1 MAATRSARLVLAAL
15 AAALVLPAPAPAPA
29 AEGDAL
35 FPKDDLAG
43 WVEEQHSFFKAKH
56 PDVKTWSV
64 KGGVVTC
71 DGSKGNCGFLRYDKK
86 LGDFTLRLEYRV
98 SKGCNSGVCVRV
110 PNPYNGRPDET
121 LPSKTGYEVQIQDD
135 AGAEPSTTS
144 SGAFYGVLAPAE
156 NAAKAAGEW
165 NVLEVECRGPRLK
178 VTLNGRVVQDV
189 EQVAV
194 GAIKDRPRTGYLL
207 LQNHGHAI
215 EFRNVTLKED
225 PPGTKQP

>member
-1 MAATRSARLVLAAL
+1 MTTTRSACLAL
-15 AAALVLPAPAPAPA
+15 AAVATLVPLHARA
-29 AEGDAL
+29 ADGEAL
-35 FPKDDLAG
+35 FVKDTLDG
-43 WVEEQHSFFKAKH
+43 WVEEQHHFFKAKH

-64 KGGVVTC
+64 KDGVVSC

-135 AGAEPSTTS
+135 AGAKASPTTT
-144 SGAFYGVLAPAE
+144 GAFYGALAPAE
-156 NAAKAAGEW
+156 NAAKPAGEW
-165 NVLEVECRGPRLK
+165 NEMEVVCRGPRLK

-189 EQVAV
+189 DQTAV

-215 EFRNVTLKED
+215 EFRNIKLSEEPAAAKN
-225 PPGTKQP
+225 P